1 MTDIKLIKFPVN
13 VEKIVE
19 QVFECLEH
27 YQWDYHPDVVRRI
40 VNDTL
45 TNKADVISALSTD
58 PDWDWDKLAIHKKS
72 NYEQVVDASTF
83 KYCLYWLDYNIE
95 CVASFSETVKDP
107 DPLRSLGSI
116 CRSKDM
122 FTSLMMRF
130 DDLEKNFGRTVA
142 NEAVIF
148 GNTRETA
155 TKRYNKLIDLYS
167 EKYSASIGAFTEEA
181 ATKRRTF
188 TSLREFLKLVIESDS
203 FTTGDYKGKW
213 NEVYVKTFNDYS
225 NKLGCNTTAK
235 VGQKFSKPVLALLTE
250 LGYDKVD
257 GHKSDNYVVWGWNQF
272 KAKLGDAVS
281 PQTYT
286 RHTLLSVH
294 PVDFLRMSMGNS
306 WQSCHTID
314 KLGIDDRRG
323 DSYEGQY
330 CGGTL
335 SYMRDSVSFVYY
347 TAKETLSDDT
357 EFCFED
363 KYTREMFHIGTK
375 DNPFFVQGRIYPQSN
390 DTGSN
395 GLYAQ
400 YRQNVEAILS
410 KAWDIENQWKVEG
423 SQDTTLINSK
433 GNHYRDYYHYDT
445 CKLVR
450 YEGIDKGNLEPI
462 TIGSTPI
469 CIECGNEDEYIDSG
483 TINCCTKIDSEY
495 YECYSCGRD
504 VDENNVRYVDG
515 EPYCEECATY
525 CEYCDTYHANGSME
539 WLSNYERDVC
549 ATELDYDYI
558 YSEIEGNYLHRDDAV
573 YCEDIQDYIY
583 IDDAYYCEGNDCFY
597 YDPYKAREDGYY
609 WYEGEFW
616 TIEEL
621 HDHGYT
627 EEEIE
632 EIVA

>member
-1 MTDIKLIKFPVN
+1 MTDVKLIKFPIN

-19 QVFECLEH
+19 QVKRCLSH
-27 YQWDYHPDVVRRI
+27 YEWTYTEDVVRQI
-40 VNDTL
+40 VNDCL

-58 PDWDWDKLAIHKKS
+58 PDWSWDLLAIHKKA
-72 NYEQVVDASTF
+72 NYEQGVDARTF
-83 KYCLYWLDYNIE
+83 QKCLNWLDYNIE
-95 CVASFSETVKDP
+95 ASTLGETVKDP
-107 DPLRSLGSI
+107 DPLRSLTSI
-116 CRSKDM
+116 CKSRDM
-122 FTSLMMRF
+122 FLTMIREF
-130 DDLEKNFGRTVA
+130 ENIERVFGCTVSD
-142 NEAVIF
+142 NAVIF

-155 TKRYNKLIDLYS
+155 EKRYDKLLNLWK
-167 EKYSASIGAFTEEA
+167 EKYDASIGAFTEEA
-181 ATKRRTF
+181 KMKQDTF
-188 TSLREFLKLVIESDS
+188 RSLRGFLSLVTEKSS
-203 FTTGDYKGKW
+203 FIVGDYKGKW
-213 NEVYVKTFNDYS
+213 SVEDVETFNNYS
-225 NKLGCNTTAK
+225 SELGCKTTAK
-235 VGQKFSKPVLALLTE
+235 VGQKFSKPVLALLIE
-250 LGYDKVD
+250 LGYDKIT
-257 GHKSDNYVVWGWNQF
+257 GFKSDSYREWGWNQF

-375 DNPFFVQGRIYPQSN
+375 ANPFFIQGRIYPQSN

-423 SQDTTLINSK
+423 SQGSPLIESK
-433 GNHYRDYYHYDT
+433 GNHYKDYNHYDT

-450 YEGIDKGNLEPI
+450 YEGVDKGSLEAI

-469 CIECGNEDEYIDSG
+469 CIECGNEDEYIDSD
-483 TINCCTKIDSEY
+483 TINCCTKIDSDS

-504 VDENNVRYVDG
+504 VDEDYVCYVDG

-525 CEYCDTYHANGSME
+525 CEYCDTYHANDTME

-549 ATELDYDYI
+549 ATELDYDFV
-558 YSEIEGNYLHRDDAV
+558 YSGVEGNYLHREDAV
-573 YCEDIQDYIY
+573 YCEDVQDHIY
-583 IDDAYYCEGNDCFY
+583 FDDAYYCEGNDCY
-597 YDPYKAREDGYY
+597 YYEPENAREDGYY
-609 WYEGEFW
+609 WYDGEFW

-621 HDHGYT
+621 YDHGLT
-627 EEEIE
+627 EEEVE